1 MNGTV
6 HNGAVSKLYLIQS
19 QRLSLSPDDPSLPK
33 SVDDGIIH
41 NCIWFAALL
50 AHKLICSEGSPP
62 LPSLLISTDEGCECD
77 HVRYAA
83 LLLHLLKQLCCSV
96 TLCTCIPV
104 TAQQVG
110 VRDGRDGGRLESALN
125 PDNVPTP
132 PQMSLTSK
140 DTESFKADH
149 LEHSRQ
155 CGNVAYNVYV

>member
-6 HNGAVSKLYLIQS
+6 HNGAMSRLYLIQS
-19 QRLSLSPDDPSLPK
+19 QRLALSPDNPSLPK
-33 SVDDGIIH
+33 SVNNGIIH

-96 TLCTCIPV
+96 TLCTCISA

-110 VRDGRDGGRLESALN
+110 VRDGLQ
-125 PDNVPTP
+125 PDNVPTLP
-132 PQMSLTSK
+132 HKSLTCK
-140 DTESFKADH
+140 DTKSFKADH